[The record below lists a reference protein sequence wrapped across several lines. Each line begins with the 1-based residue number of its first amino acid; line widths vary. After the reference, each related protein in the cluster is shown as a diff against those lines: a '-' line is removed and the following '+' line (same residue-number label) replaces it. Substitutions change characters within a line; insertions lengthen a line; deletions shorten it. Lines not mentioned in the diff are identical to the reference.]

1 VSETLTF
8 ISRIGNSRMITLIT
22 LFIFTVAFAGA
33 AEYAWWG
40 PQRRIR
46 LEVEQRLRGLRVDGG
61 RRPVSLL
68 RQQHRTGVS
77 FLTRLELMKR
87 LQAEIDQARLPYRAG
102 NLVTISALILVLM
115 YLGADAFGLFPF
127 RILKMMF
134 AAGCSTAPFIYIHV
148 TRQRRMRQIEE
159 ILPDAIDLFT
169 RAMRAGHNIHSGLQ
183 VLADETPEPLGGEF
197 RKLIEELTLGATVTE
212 ALHGLG
218 DRVPLLDLRFFS
230 TGVVLQRETGA
241 NIVAVM
247 ENLSA
252 VIRERLQLRAR
263 LRAHTAQQRFSA
275 ALLCGLPVV
284 TGIAFYFMRYDY
296 ISVLWL
302 NETGSRFLIYGI
314 VSEILGIVLIRRVGS
329 VRL

>member
-1 VSETLTF
+1 MVAF
-8 ISRIGNSRMITLIT
+8 IT
-22 LFIFTVAFAGA
+22 LFIFTAAFAAA
-33 AEYAWWG
+33 AEYVWWG
-40 PQRRIR
+40 PQRRMR
-46 LEVEQRLRGLRVDGG
+46 MDVEQRLRGLRVETG
-61 RRPVSLL
+61 RRSLSLL
-68 RQQHRTGVS
+68 RQQQMTGMS
-77 FLTRLELMKR
+77 FLGHFQLMKA
-87 LQAEIDQARLPYRAG
+87 LQAMIDQGRLTYRAG
-102 NLVTISALILVLM
+102 NVVLFSVLILVGG
-115 YLGADAFGLFPF
+115 YLGADLLGLFPF
-127 RILKMMF
+127 VILRVMF
-134 AAGCSTAPFIYIHV
+134 AIGCASLPFFYIRI

-197 RKLIEELTLGATVTE
+197 KKVVEDLNLGSTVTE
-212 ALHGLG
+212 ALHNLG

-241 NIVAVM
+241 NIVTVM

-275 ALLCGLPVV
+275 GLLCGLPIV
-284 TGIAFYFMRYDY
+284 TGVAFYFLRYDY
-296 ISVLWL
+296 ISLLWL
-302 NETGSRFLIYGI
+302 SETGSRFLIYGI
-314 VSEILGIVLIRRVGS
+314 VSEILGIVLIRKVAS

>member
-1 VSETLTF
+1 MTPIL
-8 ISRIGNSRMITLIT
+8 TLI
-22 LFIFTVAFAGA
+22 IFTAAFAAA

-46 LEVEQRLRGLRVDGG
+46 SEVEQRLRGLRVEGG
-61 RRPVSLL
+61 RRSMSLL
-68 RQQHRTGVS
+68 RQQQMSSVS
-77 FLTRLELMKR
+77 FLSRLALMKR
-87 LQAEIDQARLPYRAG
+87 LQATIDQARLPYRAG
-102 NLVTISALILVLM
+102 NVVAFSLLILVST
-115 YLGADAFGLFPF
+115 YLAADILGLFPF
-127 RILKMMF
+127 RILKVMF
-134 AAGCSTAPFIYIHV
+134 AIGCAAIPIFYV
-148 TRQRRMRQIEE
+148 RMKRQRRMRQIEE
-159 ILPDAIDLFT
+159 LLPDAIDLFT

-197 RKLIEELTLGATVTE
+197 KKLVEDLTLGSTVTE
-212 ALHGLG
+212 SLHSLG

-230 TGVVLQRETGA
+230 TGVILQRETGA
-241 NIVAVM
+241 NIVTVM

-284 TGIAFYFMRYDY
+284 TGVAFYFLRYEY
-296 ISVLWL
+296 ISILWL
-302 NETGSRFLIYGI
+302 TESGSRFLIYGI
-314 VSEILGIVLIRRVGS
+314 ISEIVGILVIRRVAM